1 MPVKLK
7 PSICKRLASQFCIT
21 CDELR
26 KAEEKCDA
34 QLFLSPNNK
43 GVFEGF
49 YLLHV
54 PVKGKIAP
62 TFFPL
67 YYFVGHAEHQDKQ
80 NETSLKDRTGE
91 LLCRRGNR

>member
-7 PSICKRLASQFCIT
+7 PSIRKRLASQFCIP
-21 CDELR
+21 CDDLR
-26 KAEEKCDA
+26 KAEEECDA
-34 QLFLSPNNK
+34 QLFLCPNDK

-54 PVKGKIAP
+54 PVNGKIAP

-67 YYFVGHAEHQDKQ
+67 YYFIGHTEQQ
-80 NETSLKDRTGE
+80 NETSLKG
-91 LLCRRGNR
+91 